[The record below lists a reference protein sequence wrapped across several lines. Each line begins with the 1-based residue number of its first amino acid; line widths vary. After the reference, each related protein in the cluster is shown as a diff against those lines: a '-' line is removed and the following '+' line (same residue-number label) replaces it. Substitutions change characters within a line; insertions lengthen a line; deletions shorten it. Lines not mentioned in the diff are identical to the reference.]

1 MDFKEIVL
9 KNRSYRRFDAGHALD
24 RETLLE
30 LVDCARQVPSGGNLQ
45 ALRYVVSCAPEM
57 NAGIYDT
64 LGWAAYLPDWPGPEP
79 AERPTGYV
87 VIVTPEPVA
96 DITRVDLGIAAQ
108 TIALA
113 AAARGLGGCMFANIR
128 HARLKK
134 LLSLPEDQAILLV
147 IALGKPVE
155 QVVLEG
161 VGGDG
166 SIRYYRSGDGSHHV
180 PKRSLE
186 EVLLQVH
193 D

>member
-9 KNRSYRRFDAGHALD
+9 RNRSYRRFDAGHALD

-161 VGGDG
+161 VESDG
-166 SIRYYRSGDGSHHV
+166 SIRYYRSADGRHHV